1 MAFPCPSLIRVL
13 PTALAVLALGAS
25 AAGVEQNIPGPV
37 PARVLGVVDG
47 DTVIVRAR
55 IWLGQ
60 EVETRV
66 RLRGVDA
73 PEIKGRCEA
82 ERRLAARARDFA
94 LAKLGDGPV
103 VLTDVQYGK
112 YAGRVVARIRT
123 ADGEDL
129 AAALVTAGLGRPYAG
144 GRRESWCPG

>member
-1 MAFPCPSLIRVL
+1 MAFQRSSLIRSF
-13 PTALAVLALGAS
+13 AAAIAVLVVGSRAV
-25 AAGVEQNIPGPV
+25 GVEQSIPGPV
-37 PARVLGVVDG
+37 TARVMDVVDG

-73 PEIKGRCEA
+73 PEIRGRCAA
-82 ERRLAARARDFA
+82 ERQLAVRARDFA
-94 LAKLGDGPV
+94 RAKLGDGSV

-112 YAGRVVARIRT
+112 FAGRVVARIRA

-129 AAALVTAGLGRPYAG
+129 AAALIEAGLGRPYSG
-144 GRRESWCPG
+144 GRRESWCG

>member
-1 MAFPCPSLIRVL
+1 MAVQYRSLIRSL
-13 PTALAVLALGAS
+13 AAALAILAVGS
-25 AAGVEQNIPGPV
+25 GAAGVEQSIPGPV
-37 PARVLGVVDG
+37 PARVLVVVDG

-73 PEIKGRCEA
+73 PEIKGKCEA

-94 LAKLGDGPV
+94 IQKMGDGRILLV
-103 VLTDVQYGK
+103 DVEYGK
-112 YAGRVVARIRT
+112 YAGRVVARIRA

-129 AAALVTAGLGRPYAG
+129 AQALIKADLGRPYSG

>member
-1 MAFPCPSLIRVL
+1 MIFQYPSLIRSFAA
-13 PTALAVLALGAS
+13 ALAILAVGS
-25 AAGVEQNIPGPV
+25 RAAGVEQSIPGPV

-73 PEIKGRCEA
+73 PEIKGHCAA
-82 ERRLAARARDFA
+82 ERRLAVRARDFA
-94 LAKLGDGPV
+94 RAKLGGGPV
-103 VLTDVQYGK
+103 VLTDVRYGK
-112 YAGRVVARIRT
+112 FAGRVVARIRA

-129 AAALVTAGLGRPYAG
+129 AQALIEAGLGRPYSG
-144 GRRESWCPG
+144 GRRGSWCG